1 MIWEYYKRTRAF
13 AKAVSQDNISAHA
26 ASTAFFLF
34 LSMIPLLMLIC
45 AIIPYTP
52 ITEAVLMQ
60 FVVNLTPHSV
70 DSLMVYLVGEVYD
83 KSGGILSATAV
94 VTIWIAAKGMLALM
108 RGLNAVNE
116 RHEERNYF
124 LLRFEASLY
133 TIFFL
138 VLLIGTLVILVFG
151 NAFAR
156 VILREIPELKIAIK
170 LFMLFRFLFVW
181 VILTFVFAMIYA
193 YLPTTRLRFREQL
206 PGALFAAVAW
216 SCFSWGFSVYI
227 SLFNGFNMYGKLTT
241 VIIIMLWL
249 YFCMYLLLV
258 GAKINRFLYF
268 L

>member
-1 MIWEYYKRTRAF
+1 MP
-13 AKAVSQDNISAHA
+13 
-26 ASTAFFLF
+26 
-34 LSMIPLLMLIC
+34 M
-45 AIIPYTP
+45 
-52 ITEAVLMQ
+52 
-60 FVVNLTPHSV
+60 
-70 DSLMVYLVGEVYD
+70 
-83 KSGGILSATAV
+83 
-94 VTIWIAAKGMLALM
+94 AKGMLALM

-116 RHEERNYF
+116 RREERNYF

-258 GAKINRFLYF
+258 GAKINRLLYF

>member
-1 MIWEYYKRTRAF
+1 MIWEYYKKVRTF
-13 AKAVSQDNISAHA
+13 ARAVSQDNISAHA

-34 LSMIPLLMLIC
+34 LSMIPLLMLLC
-45 AIIPYTP
+45 AVIPYTP

-70 DSLMVYLVGEVYD
+70 DSLMVYLIGEVYD

-94 VTIWIAAKGMLALM
+94 VTVWIAAKGMLALM
-108 RGLNAVNE
+108 RGLNAVNGQ
-116 RHEERNYF
+116 HEQRNYF
-124 LLRFEASLY
+124 LLRMEASLY
-133 TIFFL
+133 TVLFL
-138 VLLIGTLVILVFG
+138 LLLVVTLVVLVFG
-151 NAFAR
+151 NTFAR
-156 VILREIPELKIAIK
+156 MTLQQVPEIRAALK
-170 LFMLFRFLFVW
+170 LFMIFRFIFVW
-181 VILTFVFAMIYA
+181 IILTFVFAGIYT
-193 YLPTTRLRFREQL
+193 YLPTKRLVFRKQL

-258 GAKINRFLYF
+258 GAKINFF
-268 L
+268 VEKK